1 MPLYTLEGL
10 TPRIDAATCY
20 VAPTATLIGDVV
32 LGRDAS
38 VWWGAVLRADN
49 ERIELGE
56 ATNVQDNAVLHTDK
70 GLRLVLGRGVT
81 VGHRAVLHGCT
92 VGDFSLVGIGAT
104 VLNRARIGRH
114 CLVGAHALVTE
125 DTEVPDGSLVLGSPA
140 RVVRALTPEQ
150 LAGLERSAETYVA
163 QARRYRERLVRTAD

>member
-10 TPRIDAATCY
+10 TPRVHADGCY

-32 LGRDAS
+32 LEPEAS

-49 ERIELGE
+49 ERILLGP
-56 ATNVQDNAVLHTDK
+56 ATNVQDNAVLHTDA
-70 GLRLVLGRGVT
+70 GLQLVLGRGVT
-81 VGHRAVLHGCT
+81 VGHRAVLHGCS

-125 DTEVPDGSLVLGSPA
+125 GMEVPDGSLVLGSPA
-140 RVVRALTPEQ
+140 KVVRMLTPEQ
-150 LAGLERSAETYVA
+150 RAGRERSAETYVQ
-163 QARRYRERLVRTAD
+163 QARRYAAELRAVAP